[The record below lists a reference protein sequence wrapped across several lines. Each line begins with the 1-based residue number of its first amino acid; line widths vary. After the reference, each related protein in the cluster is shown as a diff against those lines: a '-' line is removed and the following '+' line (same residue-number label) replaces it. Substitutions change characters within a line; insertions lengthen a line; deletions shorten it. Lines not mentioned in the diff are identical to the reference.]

1 MKFDERFIGGI
12 RRGEIT
18 MSARRALN
26 PVTSIEVGHS
36 YVVERWRSD
45 PKDEFGVRLKIRKGR
60 RAGEEMS
67 GVWTPTDMRI
77 VIRHLERSLL
87 HQITDDDD
95 KAQGFDSAFAL
106 FDWWIERHREGCG
119 HRLRGFPDLHVEVPV
134 WLVRFELDVSH
145 RPRLLAAR
153 SQHGYTADP
162 REALPEEPEAV
173 SSEVLKSFAAEN
185 RARFEGQR
193 GDRQH
198 REEAKKI
205 GRRARELRL
214 RAARQGLDV
223 AAEVRGIERQLDAI
237 EQKLKQR
244 AA

>member
-18 MSARRALN
+18 MTCRRAPN
-26 PVTSIEVGHS
+26 PVTSIDVGRS
-36 YVVERWRSD
+36 YIVERWRPE

-67 GVWTPTDMRI
+67 GVWEPTDMRI

-87 HQITDDDD
+87 HQITDDDAR
-95 KAQGFDSAFAL
+95 AQGFADSFEL

-119 HRLRGFPDLHVEVPV
+119 HRLPRFPDLHVEVPV
-134 WLVRFELDVSH
+134 WLVRFELDASH

-162 REALPEEPEAV
+162 REALPEEPEAIDRATLDHYAKEARDADADRE
-173 SSEVLKSFAAEN
+173 SKRHERWEKMSAAEKVS
-185 RARFEGQR
+185 ALEG
-193 GDRQH
+193 
-198 REEAKKI
+198 
-205 GRRARELRL
+205 
-214 RAARQGLDV
+214 AAAEGLDV
-223 AAEVRGIERQLDAI
+223 HRALARVHQAADAARKRL
-237 EQKLKQR
+237 QRR